1 MATMNY
7 DQYMAY
13 NCCYNKINCYIKCQR
28 LQLAKREINLL
39 KMLSATKKQKKL
51 IEKLKFMPTVEL
63 QKVVSEIIE
72 KEDGYILDILLK
84 YVQ

>member
-1 MATMNY
+1 MAEVN
-7 DQYMAY
+7 Q
-13 NCCYNKINCYIKCQR
+13 K
-28 LQLAKREINLL
+28 KRE
-39 KMLSATKKQKKL
+39 KL